1 MQGFLSKFASLI
13 STSHTYP
20 DEVLWV
26 TLILG
31 HAVPL
36 QGVGEAETGGV
47 FFTDVRTAWL
57 AATGAELVT
66 VLQQRILYGNFIG
79 HISGGSYSNRNS
91 CGVFLKYLQNLPV
104 ILCIYVLS
112 SDCTIYC
119 DDLWW
124 LASHIYNVLNMLK
137 ECDN

>member
-1 MQGFLSKFASLI
+1 M
-13 STSHTYP
+13 
-20 DEVLWV
+20 
-26 TLILG
+26 
-31 HAVPL
+31 
-36 QGVGEAETGGV
+36 GEAETGGV

-91 CGVFLKYLQNLPV
+91 CGVFLNYLQKLPV

-119 DDLWW
+119 DDL
-124 LASHIYNVLNMLK
+124 
-137 ECDN
+137 